1 MLLSDIEVAQLLSVA
16 RTTVWGWLKDIEGF
30 PEPLKIGGATR
41 WRRADVAQFVSN
53 LATIDRQDDVEDYI
67 KRVAE

>member
-1 MLLSDIEVAQLLSVA
+1 MLLSDIEVAQLLSVS
-16 RTTVWGWLKDIEGF
+16 RTTVWRWLKDIEGF

>member
-1 MLLSDIEVAQLLSVA
+1 MLLSDIEVAQLLSVS
-16 RTTVWGWLKDIEGF
+16 RTTVWRWLKDIEGF

-41 WRRADVAQFVSN
+41 WRRADVAKFVSS

>member
-1 MLLSDIEVAQLLSVA
+1 MLLSDIEVAQLLSVS
-16 RTTVWGWLKDIEGF
+16 RTTVWRWLKDIEGF

-53 LATIDRQDDVEDYI
+53 LATIERQDDVEDYI

>member
-1 MLLSDIEVAQLLSVA
+1 MLLSDIEVAQLLSVS
-16 RTTVWGWLKDIEGF
+16 RTTVWRWLKDIEGF

-53 LATIDRQDDVEDYI
+53 LATIDRQDDVEDDI

>member
-1 MLLSDIEVAQLLSVA
+1 MLLSDIEVAQLLSVS
-16 RTTVWGWLKDIEGF
+16 RTTVWRWLRDIEGF

-41 WRRADVAQFVSN
+41 WRRADVAKFVSS

>member
-1 MLLSDIEVAQLLSVA
+1 MLLSDIEVAQLLSVS
-16 RTTVWGWLKDIEGF
+16 RTTVWRWLRDIEGF

-41 WRRADVAQFVSN
+41 WRRADVAKFVSS
-53 LATIDRQDDVEDYI
+53 LTTIDRQDDVEDYI

>member
-1 MLLSDIEVAQLLSVA
+1 MLLSDMEVAQLLSVS
-16 RTTVWGWLKDIEGF
+16 RTTVWRWLKDIEGF

-41 WRRADVAQFVSN
+41 WRRADVAKFVSS

>member
-1 MLLSDIEVAQLLSVA
+1 MLLSDIEVAQLLSVS
-16 RTTVWGWLKDIEGF
+16 RTTVWRWLKDIEGF
-30 PEPLKIGGATR
+30 PEQLKIGGATR

>member
-1 MLLSDIEVAQLLSVA
+1 MLLSDIEVAQLLSVS
-16 RTTVWGWLKDIEGF
+16 RTTVWRWLRDIEGF